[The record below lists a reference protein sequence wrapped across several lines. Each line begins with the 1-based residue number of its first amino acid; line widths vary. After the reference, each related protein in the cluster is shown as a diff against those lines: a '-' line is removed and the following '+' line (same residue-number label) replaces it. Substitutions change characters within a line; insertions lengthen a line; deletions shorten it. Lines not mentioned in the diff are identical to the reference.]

1 VRLVLPGKADSE
13 FVSNPGHSYYD
24 QLLSDGAIVFERQRA
39 LMYAKTAVIDG
50 VWSTVGSTNLDCRR
64 FLHNHEVNAVILGT
78 EFGARMRASL
88 CALGDRPAGTG
99 GLASA
104 S

>member
-13 FVSNPGHSYYD
+13 LVSNAGRSYYD
-24 QLLSDGAIVFERQRA
+24 QLLSAGAIVFAHQRA
-39 LMYAKTAVIDG
+39 LMHAKTAVIDG

-78 EFGARMRASL
+78 EFGDRMRASL